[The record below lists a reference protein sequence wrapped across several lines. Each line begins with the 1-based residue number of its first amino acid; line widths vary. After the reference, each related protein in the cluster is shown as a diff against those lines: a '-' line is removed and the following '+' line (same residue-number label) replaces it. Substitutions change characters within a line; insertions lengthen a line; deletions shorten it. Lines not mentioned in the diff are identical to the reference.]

1 MRAGR
6 QDGAGE
12 GVDGPDKVQVQVWV
26 GGTGVPETPLVINI
40 RPGSG
45 PDKVDGVTKTLLRSL
60 VCPRLHAPISRAM
73 KRSQYPRAWR
83 LNVPGTSREAP

>member
-60 VCPRLHAPISRAM
+60 VCPRLHLS
-73 KRSQYPRAWR
+73 
-83 LNVPGTSREAP
+83 

>member
-40 RPGSG
+40 QPGSG
-45 PDKVDGVTKTLLRSL
+45 CEQGWT
-60 VCPRLHAPISRAM
+60 
-73 KRSQYPRAWR
+73 
-83 LNVPGTSREAP
+83 

>member
-1 MRAGR
+1 MGR

-26 GGTGVPETPLVINI
+26 DGTGVPETPLVINI

-45 PDKVDGVTKTLLRSL
+45 PDTVMSMRPCRSSPHTMDSKLGTFLGV
-60 VCPRLHAPISRAM
+60 
-73 KRSQYPRAWR
+73 QQ
-83 LNVPGTSREAP
+83 G